1 MVCTFFVFRDTVQQ
15 DAYFTEDASL
25 IGFPCRCYHFHPIIS
40 ICNRCFPLF
49 LISNFHTS
57 FDTLCNLKSEGRQ
70 QQTLLQIARFAVF
83 CTHFAVIVL
92 LYQIWQNRTYSNRKS
107 SCKTLRCLIPFH
119 PLSLIKLLRA
129 KNLQTSISSSI
140 YTNKI

>member
-1 MVCTFFVFRDTVQQ
+1 MSSCQDEIHFVVEQCQILRNLTAYIGLHILVCTFFVFRDTFQQ

-40 ICNRCFPLF
+40 ISNRCFPLF

-57 FDTLCNLKSEGRQ
+57 FDTLCNLKSECRQ
-70 QQTLLQIARFAVF
+70 QQTLSQIARFAVF

-92 LYQIWQNRTYSNRKS
+92 LYQI
-107 SCKTLRCLIPFH
+107 
-119 PLSLIKLLRA
+119 
-129 KNLQTSISSSI
+129 
-140 YTNKI
+140 